1 MKAMHKIESILFS
14 TILIAILK
22 EAYFEEISW
31 FGNVDLTKPHF
42 CKRRDCYAKI
52 QV

>member
-1 MKAMHKIESILFS
+1 MKAIHKIESILFS

-31 FGNVDLTKPHF
+31 FGRINFSKHHYG
-42 CKRRDCYAKI
+42 KSI
-52 QV
+52 